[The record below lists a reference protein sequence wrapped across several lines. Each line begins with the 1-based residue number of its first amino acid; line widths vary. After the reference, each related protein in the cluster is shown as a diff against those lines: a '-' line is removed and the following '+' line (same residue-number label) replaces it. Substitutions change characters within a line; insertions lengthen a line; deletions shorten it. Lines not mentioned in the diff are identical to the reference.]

1 MNYHLAQINISRF
14 KAPLEDYRMK
24 EFVDFLEP
32 VNKLAEESEGF
43 IWRLKDEEGRPAS
56 YLVNPFEG
64 DELLALNMS
73 VWSDVESFKK
83 FVYHSVHSYFLKN
96 QRKWFTPIDRPR
108 FAMWWIPQGHIPT
121 MVEGKEKL
129 DRIETKGATLEAFTF
144 QKFFTVLGEPL
155 S

>member
-1 MNYHLAQINISRF
+1 MAQINISRF
-14 KAPLEDYRMK
+14 KAPLEDVSMK

-56 YLVNPFEG
+56 YLVNPFENE
-64 DELLALNMS
+64 ELLALNMS
-73 VWSDVESFKK
+73 VWTNVESFKN

-96 QRKWFTPIDRPR
+96 QKKWFTPVDRPR
-108 FAMWWIPQGHIPT
+108 FVMWWVPKGYTPT
-121 MVEGKEKL
+121 MTEGKEKL
-129 DRIETKGATLEAFTF
+129 EALENYGPTANAFTF
-144 QKFFTVLGEPL
+144 QKFFDKNGTPI